1 MPCCGKSRAQ
11 AAAGPRI
18 PDPIPPPSPSGI
30 APRLATSQVTVYF
43 EYVGGTGLTVQGP
56 ITGRKYR
63 FSAPGQRVAVDGRDG
78 PSLMAV
84 PNLRY
89 VKSSDAA
96 PLL

>member
-11 AAAGPRI
+11 AAVGPRN
-18 PDPIPPPSPSGI
+18 PVPGPTPSGI
-30 APRLATSQVTVYF
+30 EPRRVMPQVTLYF

-63 FSAPGQRVAVDGRDG
+63 FSGPGQRVAVDGRDG

-84 PNLRY
+84 PNLRS
-89 VKSSDAA
+89 VKASDAP
-96 PLL
+96 PLH

>member
-1 MPCCGKSRAQ
+1 MSCCGKSRVQ
-11 AAAGPRI
+11 AASGPRI
-18 PDPIPPPSPSGI
+18 PVPTPRPSGI
-30 APRLATSQVTVYF
+30 EPRRVVSQVTLYF

-63 FSAPGQRVAVDGRDG
+63 FSGPGQRVAVDGRDG

-84 PNLRY
+84 PNLRS
-89 VKSSDAA
+89 VKGSDAA